1 MKIKKNLVVTYRLM
15 KKFLG
20 ILVLGLLSC
29 TTSYSNIIMQDL
41 IDALVETNKP
51 KSIEV
56 AKNLKSI
63 DINDKSYDLV
73 IRKANLNIQ
82 DAKNIANA
90 IKKIDQNKGPK
101 LDTISMSFNEGLKD
115 EGVITILNLIPKT
128 TSVIAFVECGITD
141 KAGQAIIDWAAKT
154 NNLNGIY
161 IEGNDF
167 SKDMEEKFE
176 KLRVDNPR
184 LTVLSTWASESFKE
198 MVKKSFN

>member
-1 MKIKKNLVVTYRLM
+1 M
-15 KKFLG
+15 KKLLG
-20 ILVLGLLSC
+20 IIVLGLLWC

-90 IKKIDQNKGPK
+90 IYKIDQNKGPK

-141 KAGQAIIDWAAKT
+141 KAGQAIIDWAATT

-161 IEGNDF
+161 IEGNTF
-167 SKDMEEKFE
+167 SKEMEEKFE

>member
-1 MKIKKNLVVTYRLM
+1 M
-15 KKFLG
+15 KKLLG
-20 ILVLGLLSC
+20 VIVLGLLWCSA
-29 TTSYSNIIMQDL
+29 SYANIIMQDL
-41 IDALVETNKP
+41 IDALVETKKP

-56 AKNLKSI
+56 ANNLKSTG
-63 DINDKSYDLV
+63 DNDKSYDLV
-73 IRKANLNIQ
+73 IRKANLNIK
-82 DAKNIANA
+82 DAKNIATA
-90 IKKIDQNKGPK
+90 IKKIDQNKGPQ
-101 LDTISMSFNEGLKD
+101 LGTISMSFNEDLKD
-115 EGVITILNLIPKT
+115 EGVITLLNHIPLT

-141 KAGQAIIDWAAKT
+141 KAGQAIIDWVAKA

-176 KLRVDNPR
+176 KLRADNPR